1 MKEKDKKLTDI
12 IDGMSLED
20 KALMLTQY
28 PIDSICGN
36 KEIVTGCWDM
46 DGMTNDMIMRVGTVL
61 NVANGETADRIRAI
75 RKENGIDD
83 PLMFMLDVI
92 HGYRTIFPI
101 PLAMACSFDTELV
114 EECARIAAVEA
125 AADGVDATFSPMVDL
140 ARDARWGRVME
151 TAGEDPYLGGEMGK
165 AYIRGY
171 HNGGLACCVKHFAA
185 YGAAEGGRDYDTTD
199 VSERSLNEHY
209 LRAYCECVKEK
220 PEMFMSSFNL
230 LNGKPLLAHPELT
243 VDKLRDEWGFNGV
256 LISDYN
262 AVRELNV
269 HGYAATPRD
278 CALTAFNAE
287 LDIEMCSPC
296 YANNLPDLVREGVVD
311 EKSLDE
317 KVYRVLKMKDRC
329 GLYDIDKSTDTQ
341 KRDKIT
347 LCEEFRAAAKKA
359 EERSCVL
366 LKNDGVLPLKKSANI
381 ALVGP
386 FADEKYIFG
395 HWASTG
401 RADDVVTVQ
410 QGIERTLGRTVESEK
425 GCSYDLLSDD
435 ESGFDAAVRFAQN
448 SDVIVACV
456 GEHMYNSGESH
467 SRADIALPKVQTAL
481 LHRLKTLGKPVVL
494 VVFGGRPLA
503 LTDVLPL
510 SDAVLYAWQGGT
522 ECGSAIASLLYGDAV
537 PSAKT
542 VMSFPRSSGQ
552 CPIYYNHFQTGRP
565 RASGKPAVLSGDIC
579 TVGYDDEYNDPLFP
593 FGYGLSYTTFDYS
606 DLKLDK
612 AKMRRDGKITA
623 TVTVNNTGDRDG
635 TEIVQWYIRDKF
647 ASVVRPVKELKGYE
661 RVELKAGESK
671 TVRFEITKDT
681 LAFFTD
687 GGAFDAESGDF
698 DLFVGGNSRD
708 CLQTGFALVD

>member
-1 MKEKDKKLTDI
+1 
-12 IDGMSLED
+12 
-20 KALMLTQY
+20 
-28 PIDSICGN
+28 
-36 KEIVTGCWDM
+36 
-46 DGMTNDMIMRVGTVL
+46 MT
-61 NVANGETADRIRAI
+61 
-75 RKENGIDD
+75 
-83 PLMFMLDVI
+83 
-92 HGYRTIFPI
+92 
-101 PLAMACSFDTELV
+101 
-114 EECARIAAVEA
+114 
-125 AADGVDATFSPMVDL
+125 
-140 ARDARWGRVME
+140 
-151 TAGEDPYLGGEMGK
+151 
-165 AYIRGY
+165 
-171 HNGGLACCVKHFAA
+171 VK
-185 YGAAEGGRDYDTTD
+185 
-199 VSERSLNEHY
+199 
-209 LRAYCECVKEK
+209 
-220 PEMFMSSFNL
+220 
-230 LNGKPLLAHPELT
+230 
-243 VDKLRDEWGFNGV
+243 
-256 LISDYN
+256 
-262 AVRELNV
+262 
-269 HGYAATPRD
+269 
-278 CALTAFNAE
+278 
-287 LDIEMCSPC
+287 
-296 YANNLPDLVREGVVD
+296 
-311 EKSLDE
+311 
-317 KVYRVLKMKDRC
+317 
-329 GLYDIDKSTDTQ
+329 
-341 KRDKIT
+341 
-347 LCEEFRAAAKKA
+347 
-359 EERSCVL
+359 
-366 LKNDGVLPLKKSANI
+366 
-381 ALVGP
+381 
-386 FADEKYIFG
+386 
-395 HWASTG
+395 
-401 RADDVVTVQ
+401 

-448 SDVIVACV
+448 SDAIVACV

-481 LHRLKTLGKPVVL
+481 LRRLKTLGKPVVL

-503 LTDVLPL
+503 LTDALPL
-510 SDAVLYAWQGGT
+510 ADAVLYAWQGGT

-565 RASGKPAVLSGDIC
+565 RASGKPAVLGGDIC

-593 FGYGLSYTTFDYS
+593 FGYGLSYMTFDYS

-623 TVTVNNTGDRDG
+623 AVTVSNTGDRDG